1 MFLLKMIRTFRHKGL
16 EEFFHSGSKQG
27 IAPHH
32 AAKLAR
38 LLDRLDASTS
48 PQDMNLPGF
57 DFHPLRGDREGEWS
71 VSVNGN
77 WRVVFGFQAEGAI
90 DVDYLDYH

>member
-1 MFLLKMIRTFRHKGL
+1 MIRTFSHKGL
-16 EEFFHSGSKQG
+16 GEFYQSGSKQG
-27 IAPHH
+27 IIPSH
-32 AAKLAR
+32 AARLGR

-57 DFHPLRGDREGEWS
+57 DFHSLKGGRSKKWA

-77 WRVVFGFQAEGAI
+77 WRIVFGFQGADAI

>member
-1 MFLLKMIRTFRHKGL
+1 MIRIFSHKGL
-16 EEFFHSGSKQG
+16 QEFYQSGSKQG
-27 IAPHH
+27 VIRSHS
-32 AAKLAR
+32 AKLAR

-57 DFHPLRGDREGEWS
+57 DFHPLKGGRSKRWA

-77 WRVVFGFQAEGAI
+77 WRIVFGFQGANAI